1 MALTFFR
8 HYLIYVRVAFAATHP
23 CSPLPFPP
31 PTCLFKYRIIPRLV
45 TPIMVIKW
53 LGGTITLTQNTTSWQ
68 SMNIRKLFTSAVDAT
83 LRRMFDIIVL
93 VRGSHNDGA
102 MKVSAKVENFNVAFV
117 KP

>member
-1 MALTFFR
+1 MSIQISN
-8 HYLIYVRVAFAATHP
+8 Y
-23 CSPLPFPP
+23 SP
-31 PTCLFKYRIIPRLV
+31 TGHADYGYQ
-45 TPIMVIKW
+45 MV
-53 LGGTITLTQNTTSWQ
+53 GGTITPTQNTTSWQ